1 MAFLRQTWSQ
11 ARTKPANKAST
22 PSPKTNNPNSGSIE
36 HLPTACAVIE
46 NHPYRKPGAVVAFR
60 ENQGEIPR
68 IRLIALAERTTTLAK
83 CTMGVRDVN
92 ILIVDDE
99 TSLRRTLRTTLEA
112 QGHTVREAATG
123 AAARKHLEEKPDD
136 LVFLDLKLGRESGL
150 DLLPTLLE
158 ASPGIGIVMM
168 TAHASI
174 GTAVEARRR
183 GATDYL
189 PKPFTPDELR
199 VAIDRWHT
207 VRSLRGRVARLE
219 EQVRHSVPDTDL
231 ATSEPAMANVL
242 KTAFQVAESEATL
255 LLRGENGTG
264 KGVLAREV
272 HARSRR
278 RDSPF
283 VVVHCP
289 SLSAELLESELFG
302 HSRGAFTG
310 AVEATEG
317 KVSAANGGTLFL
329 DEIGDL
335 PLGLQPKMLRFLQD
349 RQYERVGESKTRTA
363 NVRLIAA
370 TNRDLET
377 EVSAGRFRED
387 LLYRLNVIEITLPPL
402 RLRRNDIL
410 PLATHLL
417 KFFARQSGKTLTG
430 LSEEAIEAIRRHSWP
445 GNLRELRN
453 AIERGVILA
462 PAGEVGLDQ
471 LPPGLGS
478 KKARIDVGG
487 LVTIDE
493 LEAEHIR
500 RVVANTAS
508 LEEAATVLGIDAST
522 LYRKRKKIDP

>member
-1 MAFLRQTWSQ
+1 MAIYR
-11 ARTKPANKAST
+11 
-22 PSPKTNNPNSGSIE
+22 KTGAMIGFPWESPNSD
-36 HLPTACAVIE
+36 P
-46 NHPYRKPGAVVAFR
+46 
-60 ENQGEIPR
+60 
-68 IRLIALAERTTTLAK
+68 IRRFDLAERTTDIAK
-83 CTMGVRDVN
+83 CTTGERFVN

-123 AAARKHLEEKPDD
+123 AAARRHLEERPDD

-150 DLLPTLLE
+150 DLLPELAE

-174 GTAVEARRR
+174 GTAVEAMRR
-183 GATDYL
+183 GAADYL

-219 EQVRHSVPDTDL
+219 EQVRQSVPDVEL
-231 ATSEPAMANVL
+231 ATREPVMEAVL
-242 KTAFQVAESEATL
+242 RTAFQVAESEATL

-278 RDSPF
+278 RDQPF
-283 VVVHCP
+283 VVAHCP

-302 HSRGAFTG
+302 HARGAFTG

-317 KVSAANGGTLFL
+317 KVFAASGGTLFL

-335 PLGLQPKMLRFLQD
+335 PLALQPKLLRFLQD

-363 NVRLIAA
+363 DVRLIAA
-370 TNRDLET
+370 TNRDLES
-377 EVSAGRFRED
+377 EVTAGRFRED
-387 LLYRLNVIEITLPPL
+387 LLYRLNVIEITLPAL
-402 RLRRNDIL
+402 RQRPGDIL
-410 PLATHLL
+410 PLADHLL
-417 KFFARQSGKTLTG
+417 KFFARQAGKNITG
-430 LSEEAIEAIRRHSWP
+430 LGADAIEAIRRHAWP

-453 AIERGVILA
+453 AIERGVILCTG
-462 PAGEVGLDQ
+462 GEVGIDQ
-471 LPPGLGS
+471 LPPGLGGR
-478 KKARIDVGG
+478 KTRMEIGG
-487 LVTIDE
+487 RFTLEE

-500 RVVANTAS
+500 RVLAGSAS
-508 LEEAATVLGIDAST
+508 LEEAAATLGIDAST
-522 LYRKRKKIDP
+522 LYRKRKKLDP